1 MVRGGFPEKKEQQQ
15 LDPLLVVK
23 GNQKELLTILSWT
36 TIVTT
41 PPPNLNGVKR
51 KQKQKTFR
59 FELLHGSGPQKPV
72 DLT

>member
-23 GNQKELLTILSWT
+23 GNQKELLTILSWI

-41 PPPNLNGVKR
+41 PPPNLNGVKN
-51 KQKQKTFR
+51 KQKQKTPR